1 MIWWA
6 FTLDSDSQ
14 CQLPT
19 PSHRRDTSSLSTHH
33 KDHSQWPVWDFT
45 VYNSYQRSL
54 PLVSIPDQRNLPS
67 YFDTNHVSLSA
78 FDNPDFYDI
87 PNNNW
92 QNVVFNE
99 DFGMEDSSL
108 ETSPEGDEVPC
119 EPLKE
124 TGVSITFPEGFFTNP
139 FAVTFPGDLPCTN
152 PISME
157 QSTVVSSSSP
167 LRTVCHPPHIQGGR
181 VEKVRP
187 KSNPSNTNSRTSSPF
202 HILEPQAPPLTGE
215 DRKPSGPDKSIKYGL
230 QIHFVDMADKKGA
243 QRIRNTMNSRKHRQ
257 NKLEKIR
264 ELELKLAALEEEKS
278 TWHDR
283 AKDLGW
289 KK

>member
-1 MIWWA
+1 ME
-6 FTLDSDSQ
+6 SDSQ
-14 CQLPT
+14 CQLLP
-19 PSHRRDTSSLSTHH
+19 PQHRRESSSLSTHH
-33 KDHSQWPVWDFT
+33 KDHLQWPVWDFT
-45 VYNSYQRSL
+45 AYNSYQRSL

-78 FDNPDFYDI
+78 FDNADVYDVSK
-87 PNNNW
+87 NDW
-92 QNVVFNE
+92 QNVVFNQ
-99 DFGMEDSSL
+99 DFGMEDNSL
-108 ETSPEGDEVPC
+108 DTSPDGEEVPC
-119 EPLKE
+119 DPVKE
-124 TGVSITFPEGFFTNP
+124 IGVSITFPEGFFMNP
-139 FAVTFPGDLPCTN
+139 FAVTFPGDLPCSN

-157 QSTVVSSSSP
+157 RGATAVPSSSP
-167 LRTVCHPPHIQGGR
+167 ARTVCHPPLIQSGR
-181 VEKVRP
+181 VEKGRS
-187 KSNPSNTNSRTSSPF
+187 KSNPSNTSSRTSSPF
-202 HILEPQAPPLTGE
+202 HVLEHKAPPSAGE
-215 DRKPSGPDKSIKYGL
+215 ARKPCGTDKSIKYGP

-283 AKDLGW
+283 ARDLGW